1 MRKLTCQEVLDQLAD
16 YLDDG
21 ADATLIEEVNLH
33 LGKCHDCKVEVD
45 CLKQV
50 VMIYRHEERVFLPE
64 PLHDRL
70 QAALEQAYR
79 ERKDDSAEPGATDAP
94 NKPEA

>member
-16 YLDDG
+16 YLDDE
-21 ADATLIEEVNLH
+21 ADAGLIEQVNLH
-33 LGKCHDCKVEVD
+33 LGKCRDCQVEVD

-50 VMIYRHEERVFLPE
+50 IMIYRHEERVFLPE
-64 PLHDRL
+64 PLSDRL

-79 ERKDDSAEPGATDAP
+79 ERGGDCGEAEDPKA
-94 NKPEA
+94 

>member
-16 YLDDG
+16 YLDEA
-21 ADATLIEEVNLH
+21 ADATLLAEVNQH
-33 LGKCHDCKVEVD
+33 LGKCRDCQVEVD

-50 VMIYRHEERVFLPE
+50 ILIYRQEERVFLPE
-64 PLHDRL
+64 PLNERL

-79 ERKDDSAEPGATDAP
+79 DKGGDCVEGEEP
-94 NKPEA
+94 KS